1 MDAEIKLL
9 IDNAKSTALSNGMV
23 DRSTLKK
30 LLELKPGSEECEY
43 LGKASREVMIKHTG
57 GYVRYCT
64 MPHELPILFPG

>member
-30 LLELKPGSEECEY
+30 LLELKPGSE
-43 LGKASREVMIKHTG
+43 A
-57 GYVRYCT
+57 
-64 MPHELPILFPG
+64 